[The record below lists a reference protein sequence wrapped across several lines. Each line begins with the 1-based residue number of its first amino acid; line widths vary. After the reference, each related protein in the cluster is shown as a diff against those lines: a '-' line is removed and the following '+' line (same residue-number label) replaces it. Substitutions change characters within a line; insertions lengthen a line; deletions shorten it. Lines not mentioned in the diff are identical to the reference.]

1 MNTNNRGLSTM
12 AAGQMERMIDDM
24 AWITYPLHLAVG
36 IIKTFVYVGLFILAA
51 FISLTVWLMNAHDN
65 RAEWSKN
72 FVAQESV
79 YRVSFASKTTYPVV
93 VKRGTRFLNT
103 DMAELVWGCP
113 TTSKDLKTRTMFA
126 DNWMEE
132 KSDAFQSAYTAASC
146 NMVGLTERLKEAK
159 GDFNHLPTMPNA
171 PVVLVSFLHSTD
183 YEQTVPADF
192 QGKWYTGMCLA
203 SANCTDADFLP
214 RNTSIFYDAVAPQMT
229 KNQDAAVKALYA
241 TTTPEFWIAAAHA
254 NGIYDKD
261 AAFADFA
268 VDEGLDLAKKLRHQE
283 SSSDEFAHEVEIG
296 IGLYIAF
303 VVLLCACFTRRTYK
317 LNHSCEN

>member
-1 MNTNNRGLSTM
+1 M
-12 AAGQMERMIDDM
+12 ATGQMERMIDDM

-113 TTSKDLKTRTMFA
+113 TTSKDLKKYTTFA
-126 DNWMEE
+126 DNWMET

-146 NMVGLTERLKEAK
+146 NMVGLTERLEEAK
-159 GDFNHLPTMPNA
+159 GDFNHVPTMPNA
-171 PVVLVSFLHSTD
+171 PVALVSFLHSTD
-183 YEQTVPADF
+183 YEQTIPADF
-192 QGKWYTGMCLA
+192 KGKWYTGMCLA
-203 SANCTDADFLP
+203 NADCTSADFVP
-214 RNTSIFYDAVAPQMT
+214 RNTSILYDAFAPQMT
-229 KNQDAAVKALYA
+229 DNQEEAVKALYA
-241 TTTPEFWIAAAHA
+241 TATPEFWIAAAHA

-261 AAFADFA
+261 AEFAGYAA
-268 VDEGLDLAKKLRHQE
+268 VEKADLTKKLRHQE
-283 SSSDEFAHEVEIG
+283 SSSDEFAHEVEITVG
-296 IGLYIAF
+296 CYIAF
-303 VVLLCACFTRRTYK
+303 VVILFACFTHRTNK
-317 LNHSCEN
+317 FNHSN